1 MSVTHGAADEATG
14 QVPHETSEG
23 HAVARVQSRRS
34 RAQHRRRR
42 RIADSLRATVAD
54 PDDRLRLLVWSLIGI
69 ACLLVA
75 HRMQP
80 DHRLL
85 FAAPAGFVSWA
96 ALCFGVVGLWLVPGL
111 WLSALV
117 ARTGAGL
124 PAWLGTRIA
133 TTLVWYA
140 ALGPVI
146 HRSAEGARVTT
157 GGLLIGTIGATG
169 AVLLGVALGMA
180 VRPARLWL
188 RVLIPALVGVVGTRA
203 TIWVWTRVQT
213 FGMNYEHIER
223 LDWVIAAAGGVLVT
237 VGMLSRPRLPAAA
250 TKRLVAQIL
259 AAVAVVAVTFGTIQL
274 TSAIWSPAQQMPSV
288 ISVQQT
294 TSPPGADVA
303 FALTA
308 LGPEGAGLFERADFI
323 VNDDANNPVPATTN
337 IEESHDAPNKAT
349 LLVVLAPDART
360 MLCGSIQAAKLTVRD
375 VSSGAQ
381 VQAFVPDDW
390 CAT

>member
-1 MSVTHGAADEATG
+1 MSVTCGAADEETG
-14 QVPHETSEG
+14 QIPRKPSEE
-23 HAVARVQSRRS
+23 HVDARVQPRRS

-42 RIADSLRATVAD
+42 RIRDLLRATVD
-54 PDDRLRLLVWSLIGI
+54 DSNDRLRLLAWSLIGI

-80 DHRLL
+80 EHRLL
-85 FAAPAGFVSWA
+85 FAAPAGFVSWT
-96 ALCFGVVGLWLVPGL
+96 ALSLGVVGLWLVPGL

-157 GGLLIGTIGATG
+157 GGLIIATVAATA
-169 AVLLGVALGMA
+169 AVLLGIVLGMA
-180 VRPARLWL
+180 MRPARLWL
-188 RVLIPALVGVVGTRA
+188 RVLIPAVVGVVGAQA

-213 FGMNYEHIER
+213 GGMNYEHIQR
-223 LDWVIAAAGGVLVT
+223 LDWVIAVGGGMLVT
-237 VGMLSRPRLPAAA
+237 VGMLSRPRLPPVA
-250 TKRLVAQIL
+250 TKRIVTQIV
-259 AAVAVVAVTFGTIQL
+259 AAVAVVAATFGAIQF
-274 TSAIWSPAQQMPSV
+274 TSAIWSPAQRMPSV

-294 TSPPGADVA
+294 TAPPGADVA

-308 LGPEGAGLFERADFI
+308 LGPEGAGLFERADFT
-323 VNDDANNPVPATTN
+323 VSDDANNPVPATTS
-337 IEESHDAPNKAT
+337 IEESDDAPNKAT
-349 LLVVLAPDART
+349 LLVVLQPDART
-360 MLCGSIQAAKLTVRD
+360 MLCTSIQAAKLTVRD
-375 VSSGAQ
+375 VSSGVQ
-381 VQAFVPDDW
+381 VQALVPDDW
-390 CAT
+390 CAA